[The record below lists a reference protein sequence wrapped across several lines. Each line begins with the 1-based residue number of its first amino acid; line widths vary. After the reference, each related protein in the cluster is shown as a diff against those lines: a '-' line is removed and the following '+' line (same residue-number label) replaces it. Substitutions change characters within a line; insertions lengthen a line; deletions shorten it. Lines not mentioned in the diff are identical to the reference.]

1 MKQLI
6 LTMLALS
13 FGVAYSQTVA
23 IEALTNTGATTFQVK
38 TDGSMYIHNGT
49 QKTLQL
55 TNTGMLQA
63 RKVKVDTETWP
74 DYVFTPEYTLMPIK
88 ELEIYINENGH
99 LPNVPSQKEV
109 VSEGIDLGQMNIILM
124 EKVEELSIYM
134 IQMQKE
140 IDLLKSKL
148 EEAEK

>member
-6 LTMLALS
+6 LTLIAVG
-13 FGVAYSQTVA
+13 FGTAYSQTVA
-23 IEALTNTGATTFQVK
+23 IEALTTTGTTTFQVK
-38 TDGSMYIHNGT
+38 TDGSMYIHNGA

-55 TNTGMLQA
+55 TSTGMLQA
-63 RKVKVDTETWP
+63 RKVKVDTDTWP

-88 ELEIYINENGH
+88 ELEVYINENGH
-99 LPNVPSQKEV
+99 LPNVPSQEEV
-109 VSEGIDLGQMNIILM
+109 ISEGIDLGQMNIILM